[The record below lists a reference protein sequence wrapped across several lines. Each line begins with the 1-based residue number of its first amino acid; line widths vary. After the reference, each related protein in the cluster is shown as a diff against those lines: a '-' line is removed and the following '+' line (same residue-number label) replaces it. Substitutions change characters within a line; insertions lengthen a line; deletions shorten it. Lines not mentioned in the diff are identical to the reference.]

1 MSDDDKE
8 MLKYYGDQLTRIREL
23 NKALEDKVKDM
34 NDIKTQRNLLFAMS
48 CFFLV
53 SITMF

>member
-34 NDIKTQRNLLFAMS
+34 DNIKTQRNLLFAMS